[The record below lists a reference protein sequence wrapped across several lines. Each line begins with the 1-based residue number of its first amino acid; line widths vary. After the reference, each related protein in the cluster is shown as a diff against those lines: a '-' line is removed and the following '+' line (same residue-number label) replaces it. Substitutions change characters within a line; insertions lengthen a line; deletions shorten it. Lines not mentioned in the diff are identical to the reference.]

1 MHLGAPEIILIV
13 VVVLLLFGGKK
24 LPELARGIG
33 KGLTEFRR
41 ATNDI
46 KQEIQS
52 TIDVTA
58 TPPPKET
65 KAESSNPPPSETS
78 SEESKESEN
87 PSSSSSE
94 KTS

>member
-1 MHLGAPEIILIV
+1 MHLGAPEIVLIV
-13 VVVLLLFGGKK
+13 IVILLLFGGKK

-58 TPPPKET
+58 APPPKET
-65 KAESSNPPPSETS
+65 KAESPSPPSSEAS
-78 SEESKESEN
+78 SEESKEPEK
-87 PSSSSSE
+87 PSSSSE

>member
-13 VVVLLLFGGKK
+13 IVILLLFGGKK

-33 KGLTEFRR
+33 KGLTEFRK

-52 TIDVTA
+52 TVDAATA
-58 TPPPKET
+58 PPPKET
-65 KAESSNPPPSETS
+65 KPETPTPPPSETS
-78 SEESKESEN
+78 SSKDKESKESTKPGE
-87 PSSSSSE
+87 E
-94 KTS
+94 